1 MQFAHAGT
9 PARKK
14 SKWWQSDALKWLV
27 VGLFSTVTCYL
38 IVLMYAQ
45 GEYLFAIL
53 TLIWSAPGFTSSPTA
68 APMPGAMCIPASPAW
83 RCSSCSR

>member
-1 MQFAHAGT
+1 M
-9 PARKK
+9 PCRLRVKIE
-14 SKWWQSDALKWLV
+14 V
-27 VGLFSTVTCYL
+27 VATRSLTCYL

-68 APMPGAMCIPASPAW
+68 APMRRYVYPASPAW